1 MYSKVESKLDF
12 VANEKKVSQF
22 WKENNIV
29 KKALTQNA
37 NSDKY
42 FVLHDGPPTANGK
55 PHIGHVLT
63 RAMKDVI
70 PRFKAMK
77 GYYIFR
83 KAGWDTHGLPVE
95 VEVEK
100 TLGFNGKKDIE
111 KFGVDKF
118 IELCKNSVWQYKSMW
133 ED

>member
-12 VANEKKVSQF
+12 VANEKKIYKF
-22 WKENNIV
+22 WEENNII
-29 KKALTQNA
+29 KKALKQNE
-37 NSDKY
+37 NSQNY

-100 TLGFNGKKDIE
+100 SLGFNGKKGI
-111 KFGVDKF
+111 
-118 IELCKNSVWQYKSMW
+118 IS
-133 ED
+133 